1 MKKSNKIEIIRHSL
15 SHVLAAAV
23 FEMFPEAKFGIG
35 PAIENGFYYDFDL
48 PRTLIPEDL
57 QILEDKMENIIKN
70 NLKFERADISI
81 EEALQDFKKAK
92 QPYKTELIKDIEN
105 NEPET
110 KTVSIYRT
118 GSFVDLCTGPHLE
131 STGEI
136 NSKSF
141 KLTKISGAYWK
152 GNEKNKMLQR
162 VYGVAFENPK
172 ELRQYL
178 AMMDEA
184 KKRDHVKLGKELEL
198 FATFP
203 EIGQGLPVWLP
214 KGYVIRRLLEDYII
228 QMERSYGYEHI
239 ITPHIN
245 KKELFE
251 TSGHWGFYSDS
262 MYPPLEVGLSLRE
275 IQEGEKPKVK
285 ETFVLKPM
293 NCPAG
298 MMVYKMKP
306 RSYRELPMKIGEIGT
321 VYRYE
326 KSGELHGMQR
336 VRGFTQNDAHIY
348 CTSDQLEGQF
358 MEVMEM
364 LMKFYADLGFDN
376 YKFRLSLSDE
386 TKDKYVGDPK
396 NWKRTEEIMR
406 KVLKKNKVDFYEAKG
421 EAAFYGPKLDVQAIN
436 VYGKED
442 SISTIQVDFNLPE
455 RFDLAYIDDKGEKIK
470 PFVIHRA
477 LIGSFE
483 RFFAFLIEHFAGA
496 FPLWLSPIQVEVIP
510 VSEKFEKYGEEI
522 HSELLSAGIRSQIRE
537 SSESLGKR
545 IRAAQNEKINYML
558 IVGEKEVSAKTV
570 AVRSREKGDLGA
582 INFKKFLEKIEKEIE
597 EKK

>member
-1 MKKSNKIEIIRHSL
+1 MPKQPKIEILRHSL

-23 FEMFPEAKFGIG
+23 YEMFPDAKFGIG
-35 PAIENGFYYDFDL
+35 PNIENGFYYDFDL

-57 QILEDKMENIIKN
+57 EILEEKMRRIISENHR
-70 NLKFERADISI
+70 FEKANVSVA
-81 EEALQDFKKAK
+81 EALKDFKKAK
-92 QPYKTELIKDIEN
+92 QPYKVELAKEIRKEN
-105 NEPET
+105 PKT
-110 KTVSIYRT
+110 KTVSVYKT
-118 GSFVDLCTGPHLE
+118 GSFVDLCSGPHIE

-136 NSKSF
+136 NPKSF

-152 GNEKNKMLQR
+152 GDEKNKMLQR
-162 VYGVAFENPK
+162 VYGVAFETPK

-178 AMMDEA
+178 TMIEEA
-184 KKRDHVKLGKELEL
+184 EKRDHVKLGKELEL

-214 KGYVIRRLLEDYII
+214 KGYVIRRLLEDYML
-228 QMERSYGYEHI
+228 QVERSYGYEHI

-251 TSGHWGFYSDS
+251 TSGHWGFYNES
-262 MYPPLEVGLSLRE
+262 MYPPLEVGLSLKE
-275 IQEGEKPKVK
+275 IQEGKKPRVK

-306 RSYRELPMKIGEIGT
+306 RSYRELPIKIGEMGT

-336 VRGFTQNDAHIY
+336 VRGFTQNDGHIY
-348 CTSDQLEGQF
+348 CTSEQLENQF

-364 LMKFYADLGFDN
+364 LLKFYADLGFDN
-376 YKFRLSLSDE
+376 YKFRLSLADE
-386 TKDKYVGDPK
+386 TKNKYVGDPK
-396 NWKRTEEIMR
+396 KWRQTEEIMR

-421 EAAFYGPKLDVQAIN
+421 EAAFYGPKLDTQAIN

-442 SISTIQVDFNLPE
+442 SISTIQVDFNLPH
-455 RFDLAYIDDKGEKIK
+455 RFDLAYIDDKGRKVQ

-477 LIGSFE
+477 PIGSFE
-483 RFFAFLIEHFAGA
+483 RFFAFLIEHYAGA
-496 FPLWLSPIQVEVIP
+496 FPLWLSPVQVEVIP
-510 VSEKFEKYGEEI
+510 VSEKFQKYGEQI
-522 HSELLSAGIRSQIRE
+522 NSLLSANNVRSVIRE

-545 IRAAQNEKINYML
+545 IREAQKQKVNYML
-558 IVGEKEVSAKTV
+558 IVGEKEMKAKTV
-570 AVRSREKGDLGA
+570 AVRDRGKGDLGA
-582 INFKKFLEKIEKEIE
+582 MEVGKFLEKIGKEIA
-597 EKK
+597 EKR